1 MSARPTELRLDEGSA
16 QAVVLV
22 RAVEEVDPRGRLLS
36 LQDRRA
42 ATREARK
49 DDEKDWLGR
58 RARLLLERLEASW
71 SFLPR
76 LLHLTIPGRGLLVP
90 SVLVALGV
98 GLATNALGPERR
110 IQVLA
115 LPLLTL
121 LVWNLAVF
129 ALLALHAVLPHRK
142 HPWRR
147 PALLGVVERLARHAV
162 ERLPPRKESEADLL
176 PKALSRYFAAW
187 TQTQAPLAAARLR
200 RLLHLSAFTAIA
212 GAVAGMY
219 LRGLVFAYQATWEST
234 FLTDHAVDGLLG
246 FVLGPAATILGIDLP
261 PAAILRSP
269 AAGDAAPW
277 IHVWAMTAAYVVAVP
292 RLLLALLD
300 TWRVA
305 RLRRRL
311 PVAVDEVYVRKI
323 LAAASAATHRIDV
336 VPYSYRP
343 AAAVTDA
350 LRTRLLD
357 VFGAESDIRLHPPK
371 EYGDIEV
378 DLAGGRAWIVVFN
391 LAQTPEAEVHGE
403 VLKGLLRKLPDGT
416 ALLALVEGSVLR
428 ERLPAGEAG
437 ERRWDE
443 RRRSWDRLAQQL
455 GLRALHLDLRRD
467 AEDEVVE
474 KLLAAV
480 APS

>member
-1 MSARPTELRLDEGSA
+1 MSIRPTELRLEESSA

-22 RAVEEVDPRGRLLS
+22 RAVEEADPRGRLLG
-36 LQDRRA
+36 LQDRRE
-42 ATREARK
+42 ATRQARTG
-49 DDEKDWLGR
+49 DEKGWLAR
-58 RARLLLERLEASW
+58 RARVLLGKLETAW
-71 SFLPR
+71 PFLLR
-76 LLHLTIPGRGLLVP
+76 LLRLTVPGRGLLVP
-90 SVLVALGV
+90 ALLVALGV
-98 GLATNALGPERR
+98 GLATNALGPHRR

-115 LPLLTL
+115 LPLLAL
-121 LVWNLAVF
+121 LAWNLAVL
-129 ALLALHAVLPHRK
+129 ALLALRAVLPLGKR
-142 HPWRR
+142 PWRR
-147 PALLGVVERLARHAV
+147 PALLGVVERLARQAV
-162 ERLPPRKESEADLL
+162 ERLPPRKVSEADLL
-176 PKALSRYFAAW
+176 RKALGQYFTTW
-187 TQTQAPLAAARLR
+187 TRTEAPLAAARLR
-200 RLLHLSAFTAIA
+200 RLLHLGALMAIA

-234 FLTDHAVDGLLG
+234 FLTGPAVDRLLG
-246 FVLGPAATILGIDLP
+246 FVLGPAAAILQIDLP
-261 PAAILRSP
+261 PAATLRSP

-277 IHVWAMTAAYVVAVP
+277 IHVWAMTAALVAGVP
-292 RLLLALLD
+292 RLLLAALD

-311 PVAVDEVYVRKI
+311 PVTVPEVYLTKL

-357 VFGAESDIRLHPPK
+357 VFGAASDVRLHPPK
-371 EYGDIEV
+371 EYGDTEV
-378 DLAGGRAWIVVFN
+378 DLDGGRAWIVVMN
-391 LAQTPEAEVHGE
+391 LAQTPENEVHGE

-416 ALLALVEGSVLR
+416 ALLVVVEGSVLR
-428 ERLPAGEAG
+428 ERLPAGDAG

-480 APS
+480 APR